1 MESRGISYVYIYD
14 KLENFLEDRMYEIGR
29 MVYET
34 YNQIIDSLM
43 DTDQIVPVFNN
54 TIEELLSANYE
65 GDAFEIVETLFN
77 KNEEQFLEAHITYLI
92 EVLFRD

>member
-1 MESRGISYVYIYD
+1 
-14 KLENFLEDRMYEIGR
+14 MYEIGR

>member
-1 MESRGISYVYIYD
+1 MSNIYD
-14 KLENFLEDRMYEIGR
+14 KLEKFLEDRMYEIGR

-34 YNQIIDSLM
+34 YNQTIDSLM
-43 DTDQIVPVFNN
+43 DTDQIIPAFNN
-54 TIEELLSANYE
+54 AIEELLSANYE

-92 EVLFRD
+92 EVLQSICLEIR